1 MHDSGKFV
9 SLMYPSE
16 AGYDIIMASEII
28 GISHEERETVAKII
42 KYNTRD
48 FDYRQ
53 MNLTQSKLTAM
64 LRLANALDRSH
75 KQKMS
80 DLKIS
85 LEGDELII
93 ATSTYEDI
101 TLEYGL
107 FKEKTELFEEIYGV
121 RPVLRQRKS
130 TR

>member
-1 MHDSGKFV
+1 
-9 SLMYPSE
+9 
-16 AGYDIIMASEII
+16 
-28 GISHEERETVAKII
+28 
-42 KYNTRD
+42 
-48 FDYRQ
+48 
-53 MNLTQSKLTAM
+53 
-64 LRLANALDRSH
+64 
-75 KQKMS
+75 MS

-121 RPVLRQRKS
+121 RPVLRQRKN

>member
-1 MHDSGKFV
+1 
-9 SLMYPSE
+9 
-16 AGYDIIMASEII
+16 
-28 GISHEERETVAKII
+28 
-42 KYNTRD
+42 
-48 FDYRQ
+48 

-121 RPVLRQRKS
+121 RPVLRQRKN